1 MLLLPEQVQ
10 REYDEGKDDT
20 SSSAH
25 VRSKRRQASPQPS
38 ASPSPVKDASANT
51 ASPPAESELSAPVSL
66 TKPIGIYEIPPVE
79 DPLLSFMTNLM
90 MTSGKKATA
99 RHHVSDMLGLLAQ
112 RTGSKDPMAAV
123 RQAVRA
129 ASPDVRI
136 SQQKRGAKSV
146 SVPIALGERQKV
158 RQGIMWILQA
168 SDKRSS
174 ESAGGSKQFGKRVAL
189 EIEAILNGNSEVLKK
204 KDQLHAAATVNR
216 ANVAIG
222 RQ

>member
-1 MLLLPEQVQ
+1 MLSIAEQVQ

-20 SSSAH
+20 SSSAP
-25 VRSKRRQASPQPS
+25 VRPKRLQASPPS
-38 ASPSPVKDASANT
+38 TSSTSAKDASANA
-51 ASPPAESELSAPVSL
+51 ASPPAESELPTTVSL
-66 TKPIGIYEIPPVE
+66 TKPVGIYEIPPVE